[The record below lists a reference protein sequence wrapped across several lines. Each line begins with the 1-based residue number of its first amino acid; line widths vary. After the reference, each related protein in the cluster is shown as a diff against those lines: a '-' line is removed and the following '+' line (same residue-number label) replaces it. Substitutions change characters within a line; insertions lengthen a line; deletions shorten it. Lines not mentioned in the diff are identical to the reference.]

1 MRIVVADSNRLDREA
16 VVNIVRSICGK
27 SKYEI
32 VGTASNGREGFE
44 KIVSLRPDLLIVDI
58 QLTGMNGLSLIKKV
72 REEQIPCRVIVY
84 TADMDFKRV
93 QKAIQLDVDDYQL
106 KPVRKQKL
114 QKALKHIEEKL
125 KEEQAVKEALSEES
139 IFMSCLNGQIISGE
153 SLHNAT
159 REKYGFAVSDP
170 GAICVVWLGSGYM
183 QHREN
188 VQEMLEKSGRG
199 KDFSVCVLRV
209 DAWHILVTVVYRKK
223 YEDSAQE
230 DCTDGGDFRG
240 EYEIFRDRIVPGLCG
255 SINSEIVC
263 MWAQAERMQDFL
275 TAIRELRRMREWN
288 LLFDRGDL
296 IRIEDI
302 EHLKI
307 VPMKYPATLENQ
319 VRQAVLSSDGEE
331 IKKCFYRLYD
341 FFRREPYEPREIK
354 ECMIRFNMAI
364 LGAYKTGHEVRSE
377 VGIQSSLHKIAE
389 AMSWGEIRA
398 AMDEF
403 FRNIDQEAFSEG
415 KEGSLSPLVRKA
427 MEMARK
433 YYDQGIRLEEI
444 ARELFVSE
452 EYLST
457 LFKRET
463 GTGFAETIRRMRIDR
478 IKGLLANTRLKVS
491 QIAELTGYNDP
502 KYMSRVFKEE
512 VGMLPTEF
520 RKSVH

>member
-1 MRIVVADSNRLDREA
+1 MRIVVADSNSSDRTT
-16 VVNIVRSICGK
+16 VVNMIGSIRGK

-32 VGTASNGREGFE
+32 VGIASNGREGFE
-44 KIVSLRPDLLIVDI
+44 QTVSLRPDLLIVDI
-58 QLTGMNGLSLIKKV
+58 QLAGMNGLSLIKKI
-72 REEQIPCRVIVY
+72 REEQIPCKVIVY
-84 TADMDFKRV
+84 TADMDFKRA

-159 REKYGFAVSDP
+159 REKYGFSVSDP
-170 GAICVVWLGSGYM
+170 GAICVVWLGSGYL

-188 VQEMLEKSGRG
+188 VQEILEKSGKG
-199 KDFSVCVLRV
+199 NGFSVCVLRV
-209 DAWHILVTVVYRKK
+209 DAWHILVTIVYRREAVDSGEGNGEDKRDFKK
-223 YEDSAQE
+223 
-230 DCTDGGDFRG
+230 
-240 EYEIFRDRIVPGLCG
+240 EYGIFRDRIVPGVCG

-275 TAIRELRRMREWN
+275 TEMKKLRRMREWN

-296 IRIEDI
+296 IRMEDI
-302 EHLKI
+302 ELLKI
-307 VPMKYPATLENQ
+307 VPLKYPADLESQ

-377 VGIQSSLHKIAE
+377 VGIQNSLHKIAE
-389 AMSWGEIRA
+389 AMSWGEIRDG
-398 AMDEF
+398 MDEF
-403 FRNIDQEAFSEG
+403 FRNIDLYAFSEG
-415 KEGSLSPLVRKA
+415 EDEKLSPLVRKA

-433 YYDQGIRLEEI
+433 YYDQGVRLEEV
-444 ARELFVSE
+444 ARALFVSE

-457 LFKRET
+457 LFKKET
-463 GTGFAETIRRMRIDR
+463 GTGFAETVRRMRIER
-478 IKGLLANTRLKVS
+478 IRGLLANTRLKVS